1 MWEVTGLP
9 NKLSR
14 RLLVSQC
21 KEPGINDQHMGN
33 EQIPIDFE
41 KTDLQERRFLLFT
54 APQIGFKS

>member
-1 MWEVTGLP
+1 MTITLK
-9 NKLSR
+9 NKKAQ
-14 RLLVSQC
+14 VA
-21 KEPGINDQHMGN
+21 EPGINDQHMGN